1 MKNKRLIIIGI
12 LILVI
17 SVIGKL
23 LYCAIKNIKIDDFH
37 PASIIF
43 VIDSSASNQAK
54 LNDEIKYLKSI
65 CTILDPEDVI
75 KVLQAIQR
83 L

>member
-12 LILVI
+12 LILAI

-43 VIDSSASNQAK
+43 VIDSSA
-54 LNDEIKYLKSI
+54 
-65 CTILDPEDVI
+65 
-75 KVLQAIQR
+75 
-83 L
+83 